1 MESPPTTT
9 LGIPTVIG
17 RRICLLTN
25 SQYGSR
31 RPDVHVRVLRAVQEE
46 EKSPSFI
53 MGTEVGMQPD
63 VNCSV
68 TISVIVGI
76 RSAVQQNHVRVVPLA
91 RSLVK
96 IPVTKRL
103 TAVALK
109 DDTVKLGVINTCSAK
124 NRTATLGHCIEHEV
138 LDVFVITETWHEN
151 ADDITLKRITPEGF
165 ICIDAARPLCTD
177 TNLHSTYLVNHGGF
191 VII

>member
-1 MESPPTTT
+1 MARDDLMFTSVCAVVNQLKLRRRGCRSGERVRWRQLYGKSCMESPPTTT

-63 VNCSV
+63 ANCSV
-68 TISVIVGI
+68 PISVIVGI

-91 RSLVK
+91 RNLVK
-96 IPVTKRL
+96 IPVTNRP

-109 DDTVKLGVINTCSAK
+109 VWSYQHVLGQEQNCDTGTLH
-124 NRTATLGHCIEHEV
+124 RT
-138 LDVFVITETWHEN
+138 
-151 ADDITLKRITPEGF
+151 
-165 ICIDAARPLCTD
+165 
-177 TNLHSTYLVNHGGF
+177 
-191 VII
+191 